1 MYTLCKYGKSIR
13 SVIAFSKLFVKYIKN
28 DIIGGI
34 TNGKIRFM
42 KPYNK
47 FELGND
53 YYYVS
58 IKDQLYKS
66 D

>member
-47 FELGND
+47 
-53 YYYVS
+53 V
-58 IKDQLYKS
+58 
-66 D
+66 